1 MAINNLNP
9 RRVVWFSP
17 NEPSNK
23 YDIWLSRNA
32 HYNENGEPTTDSN
45 SQRDCDYIFKIYD
58 CGKWNPIVG
67 FNTTAANKIDIVEG
81 TSYTPTGESQSY
93 SGKTLYHPA
102 IFTDESPNELYD
114 AGSLGELLKD
124 THFVTEGDWNDI
136 YNEYIKTIIE
146 QYPFDLWPAEQ
157 NELGGIFA
165 DRFASTHIDSTAAN
179 KTWMAQCKYKYNA
192 SSNYN
197 LYIHAKDI
205 ISAVNDYQTDHPN
218 EPGIQPSSDFEL
230 WLADT
235 TRIGGIKAAQDPNT
249 ADDCRNIPIVLAGP
263 TVGSVWGLPF
273 GSGTYP
279 GDTDNETEYLYLP
292 GWALLEWMKNP
303 YFNQQE
309 PQPFISGW
317 KGVDTEL
324 RTGSDLIWVGLSGVI
339 PENTGKFCTI
349 QLDNT
354 DPSGATIDWVD
365 LPEGTRYSAG
375 TGITISQQN
384 EISIDTTNAS
394 TNQVLTKTANSV
406 GWSTPSQ
413 QIQYTGTNLIKVN
426 SSNNEIGINMDSN
439 PSSGDIIIC
448 DSGVAKWGAVPNP
461 TIGGMSINCN
471 NGGVTL
477 NDLQLTSDTSIA
489 IDEEQSSSRAVY
501 NLNTWN
507 YYNLSNCK
515 TLSITSVANTMEPVY
530 IRIIS
535 APYGI
540 TCNGDKIDI
549 GSVLT
554 DTSQKDILV
563 TLQFGI
569 AKFEEII

>member
-67 FNTTAANKIDIVEG
+67 FNTTAANKIDTVTG
-81 TSYTPTGESQSY
+81 VDYTIDGVTH
-93 SGKTLYHPA
+93 SGKNVYHPA
-102 IFTDESPNELYD
+102 IFTAESPNELYD

-124 THFVTEGDWNDI
+124 THFVTEEDWKEI

-165 DRFASTHIDSTAAN
+165 DRFASTHIDSTVAN

-218 EPGIQPSSDFEL
+218 EPGIQPSGDFEL

-317 KGVDTEL
+317 KGVDTQL
-324 RTGSDLIWVGLSGVI
+324 RENSDLIWVGLSGVI

-384 EISIDTTNAS
+384 EISINTTNAS
-394 TNQVLTKTANSV
+394 TNQVLTKTANGV

-448 DSGVAKWGAVPNP
+448 DSGIAKWGAVPNP
-461 TIGGMSINCN
+461 TIGGVSINCN

-515 TLSITSVANTMEPVY
+515 TLSITSVADIMEPVY